1 MTAPDV
7 EPLDIVDFAFD
18 PTSVEI
24 PAGTTVLWTNAGVA
38 PHTVSAKDGSFGSE
52 MLAAGAS
59 FEQTF
64 TTPGSYAYL
73 CQVHPEMTG
82 TVVVTEAETAAAAP
96 LAPSSTGVAAT
107 PVPGT
112 STMAPSTAVAD
123 QSSLAGVVLAVAL
136 ISIASALFARLLGG
150 LSKRVEGP

>member
-24 PAGTTVLWTNAGVA
+24 PAGTTVLWTNTGVA

-59 FEQTF
+59 FEHTF

-96 LAPSSTGVAAT
+96 VAAAPTAVATT
-107 PVPGT
+107 PEPSA
-112 STMAPSTAVAD
+112 STIAPSTAVAD

>member
-1 MTAPDV
+1 M
-7 EPLDIVDFAFD
+7 
-18 PTSVEI
+18 
-24 PAGTTVLWTNAGVA
+24 WTNAGVA

-82 TVVVTEAETAAAAP
+82 TVVVTEAETSGCSTGGAGSDRRGGDPGARHIHDWRPAP
-96 LAPSSTGVAAT
+96 LSPTRARSPESSSPS
-107 PVPGT
+107 P
-112 STMAPSTAVAD
+112 
-123 QSSLAGVVLAVAL
+123 L